1 MKKNILFHKILIFGI
16 IIASIS
22 CFNRNKNTQ
31 NASTIV
37 ITNLSCDEC
46 TTEINTI
53 IENLNGIDYHEIW
66 ISNDNSV
73 LLLNI
78 KFDNKKI
85 TLEAIKED
93 IKSQGF
99 TVDLINSNN

>member
-1 MKKNILFHKILIFGI
+1 ME
-16 IIASIS
+16 
-22 CFNRNKNTQ
+22 
-31 NASTIV
+31 
-37 ITNLSCDEC
+37 ITEL
-46 TTEINTI
+46 
-53 IENLNGIDYHEIW
+53 IENINGIDYHEIW

-78 KFDNKKI
+78 QFDNKKI

>member
-1 MKKNILFHKILIFGI
+1 MKKNILFHKILIFSI

-22 CFNRNKNTQ
+22 CFNGNKNTI

-37 ITNLSCDEC
+37 ITNLSCDDCALEI
-46 TTEINTI
+46 TEL
-53 IENLNGIDYHEIW
+53 IENINGIDYHEIW
-66 ISNDNSV
+66 ISNDESV

-78 KFDNKKI
+78 QFDNKKI
-85 TLEAIKED
+85 TLEKIKENL
-93 IKSQGF
+93 KSKGF

>member
-1 MKKNILFHKILIFGI
+1 MKKNILFHKILIFSI

-22 CFNRNKNTQ
+22 CFNANKNTI

-37 ITNLSCDEC
+37 ITNLSCDDC
-46 TTEINTI
+46 TLEITEL
-53 IENLNGIDYHEIW
+53 IENINGIDYHEIW
-66 ISNDNSV
+66 ISNDESV

-78 KFDNKKI
+78 QFDNKKI

-99 TVDLINSNN
+99 TVHLINSNN